1 MPHTHPRLLNSQ
13 PARNAG
19 FARLKGWPSGRR
31 QTRRGVDARA
41 ILESLDGAV
50 IGRGSDDRIGSWN
63 SGAERSYGYSAR
75 EAIGQSFDVI
85 VPRMM
90 RGRERAAANGSL
102 LAGLTDSYQTVR
114 LCKDGVATEVSVRIS
129 PIRNAAGEIVGVST
143 IEHEGSANGNGAG
156 PAQGLE
162 TYLHS
167 AFEDAP
173 IGIALVS
180 VDPGSEGRFLRVN
193 RALCEL
199 TGYSSEELETTAVGA
214 LLHPEDAATDHAA
227 MSRLGGGEIDD
238 FQLEQRLLHAE
249 RHAVWVMVS
258 ASLVRGT
265 GGEPLYCIRQLQD
278 IEERKRYEGELGYLV
293 EHDPLTGLLNRRGFV
308 RELTHHMAYARR
320 YGGGGAV
327 LLLDLDDFKYVND
340 ALGHSV
346 GDEVI
351 SDLARIVRD
360 RLRETDVFG
369 RLGGDEF
376 AVLLPEVNRSEA
388 QSVAESLL
396 AAVGVGCGVSLP
408 EGRRVTVS
416 IGVSDFQANP
426 EMTADDVLVDAD
438 DAMYA
443 AKESGKDR
451 ITVASAATH
460 ERMKFRVTWAQRVR
474 YAVEQDRFELF
485 CQPIIDL
492 SNDDTSQWELLL
504 RMPGHAGE
512 LILPAQFLYTAERS
526 GLILTIDRWVAGE
539 AMSLIAKQ
547 RDAGRE
553 VRLEINLSGRS
564 VGNPELLSLIERGL
578 EQTAIDPASLIF
590 EVTETAAIAN
600 MDRARGFATK
610 LRALGCC
617 FALDDFGAGFGSFYY
632 LKHIPFDYVKIDGE
646 FIRNLPASTTDQLIL
661 DSIVQMSKGLGT
673 HTIAEFVGDGETVQV
688 LKEHGVDYAQGFY
701 LGRPQ
706 PVSDALPC

>member
-1 MPHTHPRLLNSQ
+1 
-13 PARNAG
+13 
-19 FARLKGWPSGRR
+19 
-31 QTRRGVDARA
+31 V
-41 ILESLDGAV
+41 
-50 IGRGSDDRIGSWN
+50 DDRINNWN
-63 SGAERSYGYSAR
+63 PAAERSYGYSAR
-75 EAIGQSFDVI
+75 EVIGQSFDVI
-85 VPRMM
+85 VPSRM
-90 RGRERAAANGSL
+90 RGRERAAASGSL
-102 LAGLTDSYQTVR
+102 MAALTDTYETER
-114 LCKDGVATEVSVRIS
+114 LCKDGVATAVSVRIS
-129 PIRNAAGEIVGVST
+129 PIRDAAGEIVGVST
-143 IEHEGSANGNGAG
+143 IEYQVRANGNGAHSTR
-156 PAQGLE
+156 GLE
-162 TYLHS
+162 AYLHS

-199 TGYSSEELETTAVGA
+199 TGYSSEELETTDVGA
-214 LLHPEDAATDHAA
+214 LLHPEDAASDLAA
-227 MSRLGGGEIDD
+227 MTRLGAGEIED
-238 FQLEQRLLHAE
+238 FQLEQRLLHSE

-351 SDLARIVRD
+351 SDLARVVRD
-360 RLRETDVFG
+360 RLRETDVVG

-376 AVLLPEVNRSEA
+376 AVLLPQATVTEA
-388 QSVAESLL
+388 HSLAASLL
-396 AAVGVGCGVSLP
+396 VAVRDGCGVSLP

-416 IGVSDFQANP
+416 VGVSDFQANP
-426 EMTADDVLVDAD
+426 DLTADDVLVDAD

-451 ITVASAATH
+451 IAVASAATH
-460 ERMKFRVTWAQRVR
+460 ERMKTRVTWAQRVR
-474 YAVEQDRFELF
+474 YAVEEARFELY
-485 CQPIIDL
+485 CQPIVDL
-492 SNDDTSQWELLL
+492 SNDGTSQWELLL

-526 GLILTIDRWVAGE
+526 GLILAIDRWVSGE

-553 VRLEINLSGRS
+553 LRLEVNLSGRS

-578 EQTAIDPASLIF
+578 DQTAIDPASLIF

-688 LKEHGVDYAQGFY
+688 LKEHGVDYAQGYY

-706 PVSDALPC
+706 PVSAALPC